1 MLPFLLL
8 SSSNLID
15 LDAHGLSNPAIP
27 KTSTEQKYSTTEKN
41 CNILAYAFTSTEFN
55 FQ

>member
-1 MLPFLLL
+1 MPTVFQILAYL
-8 SSSNLID
+8 
-15 LDAHGLSNPAIP
+15 
-27 KTSTEQKYSTTEKN
+27 KTSTEQKYGTTEKN